1 MRLFGRIKAGLAIGA
16 QKNLASN
23 LNKVFE
29 ILERIEGVG
38 GITISKNGTDWRI
51 ANGGTYGGGTNGDGT
66 NGDGTNGN
74 MAKTSWGLTINGDT
88 ATCVNCMLM
97 LSTVTVMA
105 AGGQMKLT
113 CALTGHTDGWLCG
126 VIKGST
132 KEVSL
137 DFRDPTTEMNEEQ
150 DEIVFPLYRVIKED
164 GVWRVA
170 VDVRAMP
177 RIGAYW

>member
-1 MRLFGRIKAGLAIGA
+1 MEHFRNKLVRGKAIGA
-16 QKNLASN
+16 QKNFAHDF
-23 LNKVFE
+23 NKIML
-29 ILERIEGVG
+29 ILENIKGLG
-38 GITISKNGTDWRI
+38 GIEIKKEGIDWRV
-51 ANGGTYGGGTNGDGT
+51 TTSYEK
-66 NGDGTNGN
+66 GN
-74 MAKTSWGLTINGDT
+74 PTLEVQTPWELMIDGDT

-97 LSTVTVMA
+97 LSTVTVKA
-105 AGGQMKLT
+105 AGGQMQLT
-113 CALTGHTDGWLCG
+113 CDLTGHTDGWLCG

-137 DFRDPTTEMNEEQ
+137 DFREPTTVMNEEQ

-164 GVWRVA
+164 DVWRVA

>member
-1 MRLFGRIKAGLAIGA
+1 MEHFRNKLVRGKAIGA
-16 QKNLASN
+16 QKNFAYDFNRVML
-23 LNKVFE
+23 
-29 ILERIEGVG
+29 ILENIKGVG
-38 GITISKNGTDWRI
+38 GIEITKNGIDWRI
-51 ANGGTYGGGTNGDGT
+51 APGPSYTPQSDITL
-66 NGDGTNGN
+66 
-74 MAKTSWGLTINGDT
+74 KTQTAWELTIDEDT

-105 AGGQMKLT
+105 AGGQMQLT
-113 CALTGHTDGWLCG
+113 CDLTGKTDGWLCG

-137 DFRDPTTEMNEEQ
+137 DFRAPTTAMNEEQ
-150 DEIVFPLYRVIKED
+150 DEIVFPLYRMIKD
-164 GVWRVA
+164 GDAWRVA

>member
-1 MRLFGRIKAGLAIGA
+1 MRIFDRIKAGLAIGA

-29 ILERIEGVG
+29 ILERIEGAG
-38 GITISKNGTDWRI
+38 GITISKTGTDWRI
-51 ANGGTYGGGTNGDGT
+51 ANGGGTDGGGTNDT
-66 NGDGTNGN
+66 T
-74 MAKTSWGLTINGDT
+74 AQTTWELTIDGDT

-105 AGGQMKLT
+105 AGGQMQLT
-113 CALTGHTDGWLCG
+113 CDLTGHTEGWLCG
-126 VIKGST
+126 VIHGST

-137 DFRDPTTEMNEEQ
+137 DFRAPATEMNEEQ
-150 DEIVFPLYRVIKED
+150 DDIVFPLYRVSKAD
-164 GVWRVA
+164 DMWRVA

>member
-1 MRLFGRIKAGLAIGA
+1 MRIFDRIKAGLAIGA

-38 GITISKNGTDWRI
+38 GITISKNGTYWRI
-51 ANGGTYGGGTNGDGT
+51 ANGGTDGGGGTNYT
-66 NGDGTNGN
+66 NVT
-74 MAKTSWGLTINGDT
+74 TVQTPWELTIDGDT

-105 AGGQMKLT
+105 AGDQMQLT

-150 DEIVFPLYRVIKED
+150 DEIVFPLYRVIKYD

-170 VDVRAMP
+170 VDARAMP

>member
-1 MRLFGRIKAGLAIGA
+1 MEHFRNKLVRGKAIGA
-16 QKNLASN
+16 QKNFAYNFNRVML
-23 LNKVFE
+23 
-29 ILERIEGVG
+29 ILENIKGVG
-38 GITISKNGTDWRI
+38 DIEIKKEGIDWRI
-51 ANGGTYGGGTNGDGT
+51 TTSYDKGTTLT
-66 NGDGTNGN
+66 VQTP
-74 MAKTSWGLTINGDT
+74 WELTIDGDT

-97 LSTVTVMA
+97 LSTVTVKA
-105 AGGQMKLT
+105 AGDQMQLT
-113 CALTGHTDGWLCG
+113 CDLTGHTDGWLCG

-137 DFRDPTTEMNEEQ
+137 DFRDPPTAMNEEQ
-150 DEIVFPLYRVIKED
+150 DEIVFPLYRVIKAD

>member
-1 MRLFGRIKAGLAIGA
+1 MEHFRNKLVRGKAIGA
-16 QKNLASN
+16 QKNFAHDF
-23 LNKVFE
+23 NKIML
-29 ILERIEGVG
+29 ILENIKGLG
-38 GITISKNGTDWRI
+38 GIEIKKEGIDWRI
-51 ANGGTYGGGTNGDGT
+51 T
-66 NGDGTNGN
+66 
-74 MAKTSWGLTINGDT
+74 TSYEKNITLEVQTPWELMIDGDT

-97 LSTVTVMA
+97 LSTVTVKA
-105 AGGQMKLT
+105 AGGQMQLT
-113 CALTGHTDGWLCG
+113 CDLTGHTDGWLCG

-137 DFRDPTTEMNEEQ
+137 DFREPTTEMNEEQ

-164 GVWRVA
+164 DVWRVA

>member
-1 MRLFGRIKAGLAIGA
+1 MEHFRNKLVRGKAIGA
-16 QKNLASN
+16 QKHFAHDF
-23 LNKVFE
+23 NKMMA
-29 ILERIEGVG
+29 ILENIKGVG
-38 GITISKNGTDWRI
+38 GIEIKKEGIDWRI
-51 ANGGTYGGGTNGDGT
+51 T
-66 NGDGTNGN
+66 
-74 MAKTSWGLTINGDT
+74 TSYEKVSPTPAVQTPWELTIDGDT

-105 AGGQMKLT
+105 AGGQMQLT
-113 CALTGHTDGWLCG
+113 CDLTGHTDGWLCG

-137 DFRDPTTEMNEEQ
+137 DFREPTTEMNEEQ
-150 DEIVFPLYRVIKED
+150 DEIVFPLYRVIKYD

-170 VDVRAMP
+170 IDARAMP

>member
-1 MRLFGRIKAGLAIGA
+1 MRIFGRIKAGFAIGA

-51 ANGGTYGGGTNGDGT
+51 ANGGTDGGGPIDTNVT
-66 NGDGTNGN
+66 T
-74 MAKTSWGLTINGDT
+74 AQTQTSWGLTIDGDT

-97 LSTVTVMA
+97 LSTVTVKA
-105 AGGQMKLT
+105 AGDKMQLT
-113 CALTGHTDGWLCG
+113 CDLTGHTDGWLCG

-137 DFRDPTTEMNEEQ
+137 DFRAPATEMNEEQ

-164 GVWRVA
+164 GVWMVA
-170 VDVRAMP
+170 IDARAMP

>member
-1 MRLFGRIKAGLAIGA
+1 MRIFDRIKAGFAIGA

-51 ANGGTYGGGTNGDGT
+51 ANGGIDGGGTNGGGTDGGGANAT
-66 NGDGTNGN
+66 AQTP
-74 MAKTSWGLTINGDT
+74 WELTIDGDT

-97 LSTVTVMA
+97 LSTVTVKA
-105 AGGQMKLT
+105 AGGQMQLT

-137 DFRDPTTEMNEEQ
+137 DFREPTTEMNEEQ

-170 VDVRAMP
+170 IDARAMP

>member
-1 MRLFGRIKAGLAIGA
+1 MEHFRNKLVRGKAIGA
-16 QKNLASN
+16 QKNFAHNFNRVML
-23 LNKVFE
+23 
-29 ILERIEGVG
+29 ILENIKGVG
-38 GITISKNGTDWRI
+38 GIKITKNGIDWRI
-51 ANGGTYGGGTNGDGT
+51 APDEQSNITLTPQT
-66 NGDGTNGN
+66 P
-74 MAKTSWGLTINGDT
+74 WELTIDGDT

-105 AGGQMKLT
+105 AGDQMQLT
-113 CALTGHTDGWLCG
+113 CDLTGKTDGWLCG
-126 VIKGST
+126 VINGAT

-150 DEIVFPLYRVIKED
+150 EEIVFPLYRVIKVD

>member
-1 MRLFGRIKAGLAIGA
+1 MEHFRNKLVRGKAIGA
-16 QKNLASN
+16 QKNFAHDF
-23 LNKVFE
+23 NKIML
-29 ILERIEGVG
+29 ILENIKGVG
-38 GITISKNGTDWRI
+38 GIEITKNGIDWRI
-51 ANGGTYGGGTNGDGT
+51 TTSYETGTTLT
-66 NGDGTNGN
+66 VQTP
-74 MAKTSWGLTINGDT
+74 WELTIDGDT

-105 AGGQMKLT
+105 AGDQMQLT
-113 CALTGHTDGWLCG
+113 CDLTGHTDGWLCG

-137 DFRDPTTEMNEEQ
+137 DFRDPTTEMDEDQ
-150 DEIVFPLYRVIKED
+150 DEIVFPLYRMLKED
-164 GVWRVA
+164 DVWRVA

>member
-1 MRLFGRIKAGLAIGA
+1 MEHFRNKLVRGKAIGA
-16 QKNLASN
+16 QKHFAHDF
-23 LNKVFE
+23 NKMMA
-29 ILERIEGVG
+29 ILENIKGVG
-38 GITISKNGTDWRI
+38 GIEIKKEGIDWRI
-51 ANGGTYGGGTNGDGT
+51 T
-66 NGDGTNGN
+66 
-74 MAKTSWGLTINGDT
+74 TSYEKGSPTLTTWELTIDGDT

-97 LSTVTVMA
+97 LSTVTVKA
-105 AGGQMKLT
+105 AGDLMILT
-113 CALTGHTDGWLCG
+113 CDLTGHTDGWLCG

-137 DFRDPTTEMNEEQ
+137 DFREPTTEMNEEQ

-170 VDVRAMP
+170 IDARAMP

>member
-1 MRLFGRIKAGLAIGA
+1 MKLFSRKLRPGLSIGA
-16 QKNLASN
+16 QKDFAANF
-23 LNKVFE
+23 NKVMA
-29 ILERIEGVG
+29 ILENMEGVG
-38 GITISKNGTDWRI
+38 GITITKR
-51 ANGGTYGGGTNGDGT
+51 GDYFRFSLTGE
-66 NGDGTNGN
+66 NDAGMPDGYEEETL
-74 MAKTSWGLTINGDT
+74 TVQTPWELTIDGDT

-105 AGGQMKLT
+105 AGDQMQLT
-113 CALTGHTDGWLCG
+113 CDLTGHTDGWLCG

-150 DEIVFPLYRVIKED
+150 DEIVFPLYRVIKVD
-164 GVWRVA
+164 GVWMVA

>member
-1 MRLFGRIKAGLAIGA
+1 ML
-16 QKNLASN
+16 
-23 LNKVFE
+23 
-29 ILERIEGVG
+29 ILENIKGIG
-38 GITISKNGTDWRI
+38 GIVIKKEGIDWRI
-51 ANGGTYGGGTNGDGT
+51 T
-66 NGDGTNGN
+66 
-74 MAKTSWGLTINGDT
+74 TSYEKGSPTPVQTPWELTIDGDT

-105 AGGQMKLT
+105 AGGQMQLT
-113 CALTGHTDGWLCG
+113 CDLTGHTDGWLCG

-137 DFRDPTTEMNEEQ
+137 DFREPTTEMNEEQ

-164 GVWRVA
+164 GVWKVA
-170 VDVRAMP
+170 VDARAMP

>member
-1 MRLFGRIKAGLAIGA
+1 MEHFRNKLVRGKAIGA
-16 QKNLASN
+16 QKHFAHDF
-23 LNKVFE
+23 NKMMA
-29 ILERIEGVG
+29 ILENIKGVG
-38 GITISKNGTDWRI
+38 DIVIKKEGIDWRI
-51 ANGGTYGGGTNGDGT
+51 T
-66 NGDGTNGN
+66 
-74 MAKTSWGLTINGDT
+74 TSYEKDITLTIQTAWELTIDGDT

-105 AGGQMKLT
+105 AGDQMQLT

-137 DFRDPTTEMNEEQ
+137 DFREPTTEMNEEQ
-150 DEIVFPLYRVIKED
+150 DEIVFPLYRVIKYD

>member
-1 MRLFGRIKAGLAIGA
+1 MEHFRNKLVRGKAIGA
-16 QKNLASN
+16 QKNFAHNFNRVML
-23 LNKVFE
+23 
-29 ILERIEGVG
+29 ILENIKGVG
-38 GITISKNGTDWRI
+38 DIEIKKEGIDWRI
-51 ANGGTYGGGTNGDGT
+51 TTSYGKGSPTLT
-66 NGDGTNGN
+66 VQT
-74 MAKTSWGLTINGDT
+74 AWELTIDGDT

-97 LSTVTVMA
+97 LSTVTVKA
-105 AGGQMKLT
+105 AGDQMQLT
-113 CALTGHTDGWLCG
+113 CDLTGHTDGWLCG

-137 DFRDPTTEMNEEQ
+137 DFREPTTEMNEEQ

>member
-1 MRLFGRIKAGLAIGA
+1 MRIFGRIKAGLAIGA

-51 ANGGTYGGGTNGDGT
+51 ANGGTYGGGTNGGGT
-66 NGDGTNGN
+66 NATN
-74 MAKTSWGLTINGDT
+74 ATVQTTWELTIDGDT

-105 AGGQMKLT
+105 AGDQMQLT

-137 DFRDPTTEMNEEQ
+137 DFREPTTEMNEEQ

-170 VDVRAMP
+170 IDARAMP

>member
-1 MRLFGRIKAGLAIGA
+1 MEHFRNKLVRGKAIGA
-16 QKNLASN
+16 QKHFAHDF
-23 LNKVFE
+23 NKMMA
-29 ILERIEGVG
+29 ILENIKGVG
-38 GITISKNGTDWRI
+38 GIVIKKEGIDWRI
-51 ANGGTYGGGTNGDGT
+51 T
-66 NGDGTNGN
+66 
-74 MAKTSWGLTINGDT
+74 TSYEGSPTLTVQTPWELTIDGDT

-105 AGGQMKLT
+105 AGDQMQLT

-126 VIKGST
+126 VVKGST

-137 DFRDPTTEMNEEQ
+137 DFREPTTEMNEEQ

>member
-1 MRLFGRIKAGLAIGA
+1 MEHFRNKLIRGKAIGA
-16 QKNLASN
+16 QKNFAHNFNRVML
-23 LNKVFE
+23 
-29 ILERIEGVG
+29 ILENIKGVG
-38 GITISKNGTDWRI
+38 GIVIKKEGIDWRI
-51 ANGGTYGGGTNGDGT
+51 T
-66 NGDGTNGN
+66 
-74 MAKTSWGLTINGDT
+74 TSYEGSPTPTTPWELTIDGDT
-88 ATCVNCMLM
+88 ATCINCMLM

-105 AGGQMKLT
+105 AGDQMQLT
-113 CALTGHTDGWLCG
+113 CDLTGHTDGWLCG

-137 DFRDPTTEMNEEQ
+137 DFREPTTEMNEEQ
-150 DEIVFPLYRVIKED
+150 DEIVFPLYRVIKYD

>member
-1 MRLFGRIKAGLAIGA
+1 MRIFGRIKSGFAIGA

-51 ANGGTYGGGTNGDGT
+51 ANSGGTYGGGTDGGGT
-66 NGDGTNGN
+66 NGTT
-74 MAKTSWGLTINGDT
+74 AQTTWELTIDGDT

-97 LSTVTVMA
+97 LSTVTVKAEGDLMS
-105 AGGQMKLT
+105 LT
-113 CALTGHTDGWLCG
+113 CDLSGHSAGWLCG

-137 DFRDPTTEMNEEQ
+137 DFRDPTTEMDEDQ
-150 DEIVFPLYRVIKED
+150 DEIVFPLYRVSKAD

-170 VDVRAMP
+170 VDARAMP